1 MKHFLALTTALM
13 AIGSAGMAE
22 TYVLD
27 PGHTEVRF
35 YWNHA
40 GLTRQSGE
48 WTKVS
53 GTIDFDGVDA
63 ANTKADIKIDAA
75 SLHTGVEELDTILSG
90 ADFFDV
96 ETYPTISFTS
106 TSAVQTGAN
115 TMRLIG
121 DLKIKDTTV
130 EVALDV
136 RRTFQGTHPLGGAIP
151 YYEGTWLGA
160 EASSVLFR
168 TNHGVGLYAPLV
180 SDEVLLEISTEMR
193 AGGWPE

>member
-1 MKHFLALTTALM
+1 MKFLLMTTTALM
-13 AIGSAGMAE
+13 AMAPAAMAE

-40 GLTRQSGE
+40 GLTKQSGE
-48 WTKVS
+48 WTRVS
-53 GTIDFDGVDA
+53 GTIEFDGVDA
-63 ANTKADIKIDAA
+63 ANTKANIKIDAS
-75 SLHTGVEELDTILSG
+75 SLHTGVEDLDGVLSG

-96 ETYPTISFTS
+96 ETYPTITFTS
-106 TSAVQTGAN
+106 TSAVQTGAD

-121 DLKIKDTTV
+121 DLTVKDTTV

-136 RRTFQGTHPLGGAIP
+136 TRTFQGPHPLGGAIP
-151 YYEGTWLGA
+151 YYEGTWLGV
-160 EASSVLFR
+160 EANSTLLR
-168 TNHGVGLYAPLV
+168 TNHGVGPYAPLV
-180 SDEVLLEISTEMR
+180 SDEILLEISAEMR

>member
-1 MKHFLALTTALM
+1 MKYFAMIPTALM
-13 AIGSAGMAE
+13 ALSTAAMAE

-48 WTKVS
+48 WTNIS

-63 ANTKADIKIDAA
+63 AATKANIKIDAT
-75 SLHTGVEELDTILSG
+75 SLHTGVEDLDAILSG
-90 ADFFDV
+90 PDFFDV
-96 ETYPTISFTS
+96 ETYPTITFTS
-106 TSAVQTGAN
+106 TSAFQTGAD

-121 DLKIKDTTV
+121 DLKIKDTNV
-130 EVALDV
+130 EVALDL
-136 RRTFQGTHPLGGAIP
+136 RRTFQGAHPMGGFFE

-160 EASSVLFR
+160 EATSTLLR
-168 TNHGVGLYAPLV
+168 TNHGVGQFAPLT
-180 SDEVLLEISTEMR
+180 SDEILLEISAEMR